1 MAFNLTRAV
10 GALASAFH
18 AKATTATIRRQLIAV
33 AARITRSARRSTLR
47 LPTAWPWADAWQQLF
62 NAATGPLARALT
74 IFLRQARP
82 ETEVETPS
90 RPATLPRSPPST
102 TTKINYARSS
112 NNGSI
117 PVSPQPPEPPGFR
130 GVQSLLKIIK

>member
-112 NNGSI
+112 NCTAH
-117 PVSPQPPEPPGFR
+117 PG
-130 GVQSLLKIIK
+130 